1 MELKVKFLKWSAG
14 IPGVML
20 HPETANKIGI
30 SKAGR
35 VSIKTL
41 GKYPKEFSTVFN
53 TIEKVVKE
61 KEILISAET
70 KKRLKLKKG
79 SKVDVNIASSPKSV
93 IFIKKKLNGKKLNK
107 KQINEIILDIVKN
120 NLTEPVV
127 SLFVSA
133 MYNKGMSFRET
144 VHLINAIL
152 ENGNKLKFKQKDLAD
167 KHSIGGIPGNRTTPI
182 VISICAA
189 AGLAMPKTSSKA
201 ITSAAGTANVI
212 ETLAK
217 IEFKPGELKKILNKT
232 NGFMAWGGALNMV
245 PADSKIIKI
254 EKELKIDPQAQLLAS
269 IMAKKLAVG
278 SKHILID
285 IPYGKTAKVSES
297 AALKLK
303 KKFEKLGKYFKRNL
317 KVVLT
322 DGKQP
327 IGFGVGPVLEL
338 IDVIAILDPK
348 KQGPKDLEDK
358 SVFLAAELL
367 ELSKKVKKG
376 KGKEVAEEILKSG
389 KAFKKFED
397 ILIAQQGKLIDLK
410 PSKHKKDILVKKN
423 SKIISIDNKK
433 INLLARVAG
442 CPADKYAG
450 VLFHNKVG
458 EVVKKGKPLITI
470 YAESKS
476 RLKEATNFYN
486 KIKPIKVK

>member
-167 KHSIGGIPGNRTTPI
+167 KHSIGGIPGNRTT
-182 VISICAA
+182 
-189 AGLAMPKTSSKA
+189 
-201 ITSAAGTANVI
+201 
-212 ETLAK
+212 
-217 IEFKPGELKKILNKT
+217 
-232 NGFMAWGGALNMV
+232 
-245 PADSKIIKI
+245 
-254 EKELKIDPQAQLLAS
+254 Q
-269 IMAKKLAVG
+269 
-278 SKHILID
+278 
-285 IPYGKTAKVSES
+285 
-297 AALKLK
+297 
-303 KKFEKLGKYFKRNL
+303 
-317 KVVLT
+317 
-322 DGKQP
+322 
-327 IGFGVGPVLEL
+327 
-338 IDVIAILDPK
+338 
-348 KQGPKDLEDK
+348 
-358 SVFLAAELL
+358 L
-367 ELSKKVKKG
+367 ELSYRG
-376 KGKEVAEEILKSG
+376 NTW
-389 KAFKKFED
+389 
-397 ILIAQQGKLIDLK
+397 Q
-410 PSKHKKDILVKKN
+410 
-423 SKIISIDNKK
+423 
-433 INLLARVAG
+433 
-442 CPADKYAG
+442 
-450 VLFHNKVG
+450 
-458 EVVKKGKPLITI
+458 
-470 YAESKS
+470 
-476 RLKEATNFYN
+476 
-486 KIKPIKVK
+486 